1 MATTQTGSANVESGL
16 PAYLEPYYS
25 GVGTPGET
33 GYQAGLL
40 PMAYNEANQVY
51 TPYTEPRLAQ
61 RGPEYLASQ
70 NMITGMPA
78 TPDAYGTAMDAV
90 QDNAGAA
97 AGLAGMPGY
106 TFSAYDGFAPSSAT
120 AYGGYNAYNPTA
132 YSGFDASNFNR
143 FNGYNSAGNLA
154 SQYDFGDTQRFGNEQ
169 ADQYMSPYIQ
179 EVLDVQTREAEK
191 DYLRSMGRRN
201 SEAVQAGAF
210 GGSRAYVREG
220 LAEDEMMDRQS
231 QIRAEGLQAA
241 YNAATGQFNADENR
255 ILSRQGAQAGE
266 QGRVQGLEI
275 SEAGRVQGLKGADFR
290 QVQDAQAA
298 ERARVQAANAAEA
311 SRVQDLEASEAAR
324 IQNAKAAERARVQGI
339 SIDEAARIQ
348 AGEAGEVARVQ
359 GAQAAENIAR
369 DQFALEALG
378 VSSDMSDRLM
388 NMGERERATF
398 IQTAQLLEAIGKDNF
413 AYDQVGLDLAY
424 GDYLRQLGFSA
435 EKIAEFA
442 AILNGTPF
450 SPDQKTT
457 QYIQTNPLQELVGLG
472 LQGVGAYN
480 AYRAGNNP

>member
-1 MATTQTGSANVESGL
+1 MGKSSGGGQSQQPVQSTVTQSNLPEYARPYFEDLMSRGQTESQR
-16 PAYLEPYYS
+16 PYEPY
-25 GVGTPGET
+25 GGARLQTFAPREQAAFGMVEDLAQQGTPQALQLAGQT
-33 GYQAGLL
+33 AGNVAGYQPGFT
-40 PMAYNEANQVY
+40 PSQFQGGIFDNQ
-51 TPYTEPRLAQ
+51 A
-61 RGPEYLASQ
+61 AS
-70 NMITGMPA
+70 
-78 TPDAYGTAMDAV
+78 
-90 QDNAGAA
+90 
-97 AGLAGMPGY
+97 
-106 TFSAYDGFAPSSAT
+106 
-120 AYGGYNAYNPTA
+120 
-132 YSGFDASNFNR
+132 
-143 FNGYNSAGNLA
+143 
-154 SQYDFGDTQRFGNEQ
+154 
-169 ADQYMSPYIQ
+169 QYMSPYLDQ
-179 EVLDVQTREAEK
+179 VLNRQQDRTMQRFNEAQG
-191 DYLRSMGRRN
+191 GRDAR
-201 SEAVQAGAF
+201 AVQAGAF

-413 AYDQVGLDLAY
+413 AYEQVGLDLAY
-424 GDYLRQLGFSA
+424 EDYLRQLGFSA

-450 SPDQKTT
+450 SPDQRTT
-457 QYIQTNPLQELVGLG
+457 QYIQTNPLQELVGG
-472 LQGVGAYN
+472 LTSLYGNYQAGRVGN
-480 AYRAGNNP
+480 TQ